1 MILKVIF
8 LVICWVIILFIKK
21 GRFAEFVSDLRS
33 SDKPKWKIWA
43 ALFYKS
49 PWFFVTFIGNFLSL
63 LGMIIEKHNSINLMF
78 NSTISYMI
86 PLAIWVWGI
95 NGPQKAKSGDK
106 NFVRGSLII
115 DQAKLVGQLKNE
127 TDDNSLPI
135 TSTLKIPGN
144 IETTHFFIC
153 GRPGAGKSQL
163 LYRVIQKVLERND
176 KAIFYDF
183 KGDFVSK
190 FFDPEKHLLFNPFDK
205 RSVQWNLFNDI
216 ESPLDIKSIAASLI
230 PITGNDPYWSN
241 AARDVFAGILIGL
254 YHAGERTNTG
264 IHQWCNLPA
273 ADLMEKLSRYPGTE
287 TATKHLAQEKA
298 GQSILSIMGSYT
310 QCFEYL
316 KNSTGD
322 FSIKKWASSDEDK
335 RCVFLSNYSEI
346 SDTIRPMLSLFVEL
360 AGKRVLSLPDSSK
373 RRFFFFIDEF
383 GTLNHLPA
391 IPTMLTNG
399 RSKGMSIWIAIQ
411 DIGQIE
417 KIYGKEI
424 AQTIIN
430 ACASSFLFAVND
442 PNTAEFLSRK
452 IGDREIRELNISTSE
467 QQFSTRGDS
476 TTTSYQTR
484 NERTIMP
491 SEFLNMSNL
500 VMLAKLSGFDL
511 SGVQLDIIPLSDQ
524 QQAFMAR
531 EDISLSAS
539 TSGDLQVEKE
549 IFRPPEGETL
559 KSEGSKLKEDFL
571 L

>member
-1 MILKVIF
+1 VILKEF
-8 LVICWVIILFIKK
+8 LLIVFWVIILLIKK
-21 GRFAEFVSDLRS
+21 GRFTEFVIDFRS

-43 ALFYKS
+43 ALLYKS
-49 PWFFVTFIGNFLSL
+49 PLFFITFIGVFLAL
-63 LGMIIEKHNSINLMF
+63 IGMIIDKHNNINVMF
-78 NSTISYMI
+78 NSTITYAI
-86 PLAIWVWGI
+86 PLAVWVFGKSKLSKG
-95 NGPQKAKSGDK
+95 NSGDK
-106 NFVRGSLII
+106 SFVRGTSII
-115 DQAKLVGQLKNE
+115 NQSKLSEQLKNQTNE
-127 TDDNSLPI
+127 NSLSI
-135 TSTLKIPGN
+135 TSTLKIPTN

-163 LYRVIQKVLERND
+163 LYRVIQKVLERSD

-183 KGDFVSK
+183 KGDLVSK
-190 FFDPEKHLLFNPFDK
+190 FYNPDKHLLFNPFDK
-205 RSVQWNLFNDI
+205 RCVSWNLFNEI

-230 PITGNDPYWSN
+230 PVTGNDPYWSN
-241 AARDVFAGILIGL
+241 AARDVFAGILTGL
-254 YHAGERTNTG
+254 YHAGERTNIG
-264 IHQWCNLPA
+264 IHRWCNLPTA
-273 ADLMEKLSRYPGTE
+273 ELMEKLSKYPGTE

-316 KNSTGD
+316 KNITGD

-360 AGKRVLSLPDSSK
+360 AGKRALSLPDSRE

-391 IPTMLTNG
+391 IPIMLTNG

-430 ACASSFLFAVND
+430 SCASSFLFAVND

-467 QQFSTRGDS
+467 QQASVQGPS

-500 VMLAKLSGFDL
+500 LMQVKLSGFDL
-511 SGVQLDIIPLSDQ
+511 SEVQLDLITLPDCQ
-524 QQAFMAR
+524 KAFIER
-531 EDISLSAS
+531 DDISLAAQSNI
-539 TSGDLQVEKE
+539 DLQIGKE
-549 IFRPPEGETL
+549 SLMSSEVKPAKTTSSDL
-559 KSEGSKLKEDFL
+559 KDEFFL
-571 L
+571 

>member
-1 MILKVIF
+1 
-8 LVICWVIILFIKK
+8 
-21 GRFAEFVSDLRS
+21 
-33 SDKPKWKIWA
+33 
-43 ALFYKS
+43 
-49 PWFFVTFIGNFLSL
+49 
-63 LGMIIEKHNSINLMF
+63 
-78 NSTISYMI
+78 MI

-115 DQAKLVGQLKNE
+115 DQAKLAGQLKNQ
-127 TDDNSLPI
+127 TDDTSLPI
-135 TSTLKIPGN
+135 TTTAKIPRN

-163 LYRVIQKVLERND
+163 LYRVIQKVLERKD

-183 KGDFVSK
+183 KGDLVSK
-190 FFDPEKHLLFNPFDK
+190 FFEPDKHLLFNPFDK

-241 AARDVFAGILIGL
+241 AARDVFAGILTGL

-264 IHQWCNLPA
+264 IHRWCNLPA

-316 KNSTGD
+316 KNITGD

-335 RCVFLSNYSEI
+335 RSVFLSNYSEI

-360 AGKRVLSLPDSSK
+360 AGKRVLSLPDSSR

-511 SGVQLDIIPLSDQ
+511 SGVQLDLITLSDR

-539 TSGDLQVEKE
+539 TKDEVKDEKE
-549 IFRPPEGETL
+549 KLRPLEIETQ
-559 KSEGSKLKEDFL
+559 KSEGSNLKEDFL

>member
-1 MILKVIF
+1 
-8 LVICWVIILFIKK
+8 
-21 GRFAEFVSDLRS
+21 
-33 SDKPKWKIWA
+33 
-43 ALFYKS
+43 
-49 PWFFVTFIGNFLSL
+49 
-63 LGMIIEKHNSINLMF
+63 
-78 NSTISYMI
+78 
-86 PLAIWVWGI
+86 
-95 NGPQKAKSGDK
+95 
-106 NFVRGSLII
+106 
-115 DQAKLVGQLKNE
+115 
-127 TDDNSLPI
+127 
-135 TSTLKIPGN
+135 
-144 IETTHFFIC
+144 
-153 GRPGAGKSQL
+153 
-163 LYRVIQKVLERND
+163 
-176 KAIFYDF
+176 
-183 KGDFVSK
+183 
-190 FFDPEKHLLFNPFDK
+190 
-205 RSVQWNLFNDI
+205 
-216 ESPLDIKSIAASLI
+216 
-230 PITGNDPYWSN
+230 
-241 AARDVFAGILIGL
+241 
-254 YHAGERTNTG
+254 
-264 IHQWCNLPA
+264 
-273 ADLMEKLSRYPGTE
+273 
-287 TATKHLAQEKA
+287 
-298 GQSILSIMGSYT
+298 MGSYT

-316 KNSTGD
+316 KNSYGD

-360 AGKRVLSLPDSSK
+360 AGKRVLSLPDSS
-373 RRFFFFIDEF
+373 RRRVFFFIDEF

-511 SGVQLDIIPLSDQ
+511 SGVQLNLITLSDR

-531 EDISLSAS
+531 EDIALWALG
-539 TSGDLQVEKE
+539 SGDLQVEKE
-549 IFRPPEGETL
+549 IFRPKEGEST
-559 KSEGSKLKEDFL
+559 KSGSTNLKEDFL